1 MSHDRARALGSSDR
15 PSLLPTLL
23 LEQQQPSLN
32 TPTSSSSSLINQNLS
47 PSRIKV
53 SGSSDRPHINLL
65 NDNNSDN
72 VICKRHSIP
81 LSLAKIISDSVYVD
95 DPWHNESQLIKPD
108 DEDYETQAA
117 TWRLK
122 ERMKTAGVALVVCLN
137 IGTDPPDVIKPL
149 PCARKEC
156 WMDPSGQPK
165 QKALEA
171 IGNLL
176 QQQYEKWQSKA
187 KYKQCLDPTSEDLR
201 RVCINLR
208 KAARN
213 DRLLLHYNGHGVPR
227 PTKNGEL
234 WVFGKHYTHYMPVA
248 ICELRAWLGEP
259 AVYVLDCSG
268 AGELIPHFIDSNVH
282 AAFEDLKGKTEK
294 KSKRDRSNS
303 ISLRSVPPSE
313 LIQASV
319 DGQTIVLAACQA
331 NENLS
336 FNPQYPA
343 DIFTACL
350 STPIPIALRWFILQN
365 PFSLQDVSPE
375 LAENIPGKD
384 NDRKTPRGELN
395 WIFTA
400 ITDTIAWNTLP
411 SNVFQKMFRQDLL
424 VASLFRNFLLAKRIM
439 KSLNCTPQSW
449 PPLPDSTTHSLWQA
463 WDLALESCLSHI
475 VALQKGSIMVDP
487 KNNLSV
493 TNSTFFSDHLT
504 AFEVWLDF
512 GGNNSEQST
521 FLPMLL
527 QVLLS
532 QTHRLRALLLLR
544 RYLAL
549 GSQAVNLALL
559 VGIFPYILKLLLSP
573 APEIRQVLVCIWASI
588 LGFDPSC
595 RVELV
600 RDKSQGY
607 FIQYLT
613 SKDQPEAQRCM
624 AAFILAE
631 ICNGYR
637 DGQQTCLQQ
646 GLHRLCTSILSSP
659 EVLASSGLKKWISLC
674 IVKLCEDFLWAKYL
688 CLSEASHTQFYP
700 LLLDPDATVRA
711 CALLALGEMFGAS
724 VLTGNMVNSDEQ
736 KGVDSLNAQAKK
748 SGGFGT
754 TGSPMDANKNFTV
767 EQRELMESELQ
778 LALQILI
785 NCTDASV
792 LVRREAMIALS
803 KFIVLPTHI
812 GCITLIANS
821 LTKRMNLKSNLSHTK
836 NDTDF
841 DKSRNDSQVQSKH
854 DDDKSENKLKNDK
867 TNIVSSSP
875 WILSAAQSDLII
887 DGVQQYL
894 HQFLEGGRVNK
905 VNLSTQSM
913 SSSLINDDGTNVPN
927 DSPPPIFSEK
937 IDDKSMAA
945 GYVRLWLAIKEVQ
958 CKDPHP
964 LVVMVADAINIRI
977 NDQIAYNDKK
987 NNVTKQEIDS
997 TFKCKVETRNLS
1009 DDKLFDLGV
1018 APPLSPLG
1026 VVITDSINRVH
1037 SLKRGSSPG
1046 TVKSFNQRKV
1056 RNLPRSSPFASN
1068 TPSFDDF
1075 GGNRTDSIDENEEDD
1090 INMDHN
1096 DCNVPS
1102 VLYDWIKKLFL
1113 KPDPGYDSYEDQLS
1127 DEGINKTIRE
1137 NRVKEIINYDI
1148 RLKEIFKDVDDKNDH
1163 GLDIKAK
1170 EEMQMIKA
1178 NIAASLPSSVTKFE
1192 QKAILNIEN
1201 AEMTSIVMFHAFEN
1215 ILAVSDSRKI
1225 GIWSLNNGS
1234 CILELNNN
1242 PVSDRSYTSNI
1253 SNNARITSM
1262 SWINESYDSL
1272 LMVGSD
1278 DGTIKIWKDTA
1289 DPEYIMESNSNS
1301 ISSNKITPTLAS
1313 AFMAL
1318 PDVADT
1324 SVGSGMVFSWLQHTG
1339 NLVVGGNSNSI
1350 RVWDMEREQCV
1361 RAFSTGLDTC
1371 TTALAS
1377 HSVNNIDFNNSS
1389 PVGGISSNTVSPGG
1403 SCRQPGAST
1412 PLTWSFAGFADGSI
1426 GIFDER
1432 VNTLGG
1438 RVHLTRDHSA
1448 WIVSAHLRPDIPEV
1462 ITASVRGS
1470 VKFWDLRSM
1479 RTFKTFEVF
1488 KSPLTALSVHNSA
1501 PIMATGSHAQFI
1513 KILTLNGDQLGNIIK
1528 YHDGF
1533 LGQRIGPVSCLAFHP
1548 TQLLLAAGATDSIVS
1563 VYSTVV

>member
-1 MSHDRARALGSSDR
+1 MDRARALGSSDR
-15 PSLLPTLL
+15 PSLVPHHLIESTI
-23 LEQQQPSLN
+23 
-32 TPTSSSSSLINQNLS
+32 SSQSLISL
-47 PSRIKV
+47 
-53 SGSSDRPHINLL
+53 SSDRQTPLNLT
-65 NDNNSDN
+65 NDNSINDN
-72 VICKRHSIP
+72 ISNYFKRHSLP
-81 LSLAKIISDSVYVD
+81 LSLSKIVSDNVYVD
-95 DPWHNESQLIKPD
+95 DPWHNETQLIKPD
-108 DEDYETQAA
+108 DDDDNDSQTA

-122 ERMKTAGVALVVCLN
+122 ERMKTAGVALVLCLN
-137 IGTDPPDVIKPL
+137 LGTDPPDVVKPH

-156 WMDPSGQPK
+156 WIDPTGQPK

-171 IGNLL
+171 IGNAL

-187 KYKQCLDPTSEDLR
+187 KYKQSLDPTSEDLR
-201 RVCINLR
+201 RICINLR

-248 ICELRAWLGEP
+248 ICELRSWLGDP

-268 AGELIPHFIDSNVH
+268 AGELIPQFIDSHVH
-282 AAFEDLKGKTEK
+282 ATFEDIKNKNEK
-294 KSKRDRSNS
+294 NKRDRSNS
-303 ISLRSVPPSE
+303 FVLRSVPPAE
-313 LIQASV
+313 LIQATV
-319 DGQTIVLAACQA
+319 EGQTIVLAACQA
-331 NENLS
+331 NENLP

-350 STPIPIALRWFILQN
+350 STPIPIAIRWFILQN
-365 PFSLQDVSPE
+365 PFSLQDVNPD

-400 ITDTIAWNTLP
+400 ITDNIAWNTLP

-424 VASLFRNFLLAKRIM
+424 VASLFRNFLLAKRVM

-463 WDLALESCLSHI
+463 WDLAVESCLSHI
-475 VALQKGSIMVDP
+475 VAVQKGSIIVDS
-487 KNNLSV
+487 KNNLSA

-512 GGNNSEQST
+512 GGNSTEETT

-549 GSQAVNLALL
+549 GPHAVNLALL

-595 RVELV
+595 RSELV

-637 DGQQTCLQQ
+637 DGQQSCLQQ
-646 GLHRLCTSILSSP
+646 GLHRLCTSILSNP
-659 EVLASSGLKKWISLC
+659 EVIACSGVKKWISLC

-724 VLTGNMVNSDEQ
+724 VLTGNMVNSDDQTENLQ
-736 KGVDSLNAQAKK
+736 IKK
-748 SGGFGT
+748 STFGNA
-754 TGSPMDANKNFTV
+754 GSPMDANKNFNV

-812 GCITLIANS
+812 ACITLIAKG
-821 LTKRMNLKSNLSHTK
+821 LMQQLNLKNNT
-836 NDTDF
+836 NI
-841 DKSRNDSQVQSKH
+841 KSDQVKH
-854 DDDKSENKLKNDK
+854 ELDDKNGLKSKSSN
-867 TNIVSSSP
+867 SSP
-875 WILSAAQSDLII
+875 WLLSEAQSEYII
-887 DGVQQYL
+887 ESVQSYL
-894 HQFLEGGRVNK
+894 HKFLEGGRLHK
-905 VNLSTQSM
+905 LNLAGSTNSTT
-913 SSSLINDDGTNVPN
+913 SLINEDSLNIPN
-927 DSPPPIFSEK
+927 DSPPPIINEK
-937 IDDKSMAA
+937 FDCKVMAA

-958 CKDPHP
+958 YKDPHP
-964 LVVMVADAINIRI
+964 LVVLVADAINKRI
-977 NDQIAYNDKK
+977 NDQITYNEKMNKINRQGMDSPSKSK
-987 NNVTKQEIDS
+987 IDVRQ
-997 TFKCKVETRNLS
+997 FS
-1009 DDKLFDLGV
+1009 DEKLFELGV

-1026 VVITDSINRVH
+1026 VVTDSM
-1037 SLKRGSSPG
+1037 KRGASPG
-1046 TVKSFNQRKV
+1046 NGKNFQIKV
-1056 RNLPRSSPFASN
+1056 RNLPRSSPFTSN
-1068 TPSFDDF
+1068 APSFDDF
-1075 GGNRTDSIDENEEDD
+1075 GSYKSESMDETEV
-1090 INMDHN
+1090 MDFSMEQYN
-1096 DCNVPS
+1096 SNATS

-1113 KPDPGYDSYEDQLS
+1113 KPDPGYDSFEDQLS
-1127 DEGINKTIRE
+1127 EEGNNKMVRDI
-1137 NRVKEIINYDI
+1137 RVKEIINFDL
-1148 RLKEIFKDVDDKNDH
+1148 RLKEIFKDVDDKNDLS
-1163 GLDIKAK
+1163 LDVKAK
-1170 EEMQMIKA
+1170 EEMQMMKA
-1178 NIAASLPSSVTKFE
+1178 NIAASLPPSVTKFE

-1201 AEMTSIVMFHAFEN
+1201 AEITSMVMFHAFEN

-1225 GIWSLNNGS
+1225 GIWSLNNGN
-1234 CILELNNN
+1234 CIMEL
-1242 PVSDRSYTSNI
+1242 
-1253 SNNARITSM
+1253 SNNHSTDRLSSTSSSSNPRITSM

-1289 DPEYIMESNSNS
+1289 DPEYISDVNTNG
-1301 ISSNKITPTLAS
+1301 IHSSKVTPTLAS

-1377 HSVNNIDFNNSS
+1377 HSVNNIDFTNSS
-1389 PVGGISSNTVSPGG
+1389 PVGGTSTNALSPG
-1403 SCRQPGAST
+1403 SFRQPGALT
-1412 PLTWSFAGFADGSI
+1412 PVTWSFAGFADGSI

-1533 LGQRIGPVSCLAFHP
+1533 LGQRIGAVSCLAFHP
-1548 TQLLLAAGATDSIVS
+1548 WKMLLAAGATDSIVS
-1563 VYSTVV
+1563 IYSCQDL

>member
-1 MSHDRARALGSSDR
+1 MGDRARALGSSDR
-15 PSLLPTLL
+15 PSLLPSTFLVA
-23 LEQQQPSLN
+23 EQPS
-32 TPTSSSSSLINQNLS
+32 TINGNGFS
-47 PSRIKV
+47 PSRLKA
-53 SGSSDRPHINLL
+53 GSFDRPSNINLL
-65 NDNNSDN
+65 NDNVSEN
-72 VICKRHSIP
+72 VISKRHSIP
-81 LSLAKIISDSVYVD
+81 LSLAKIVSDNVYID
-95 DPWHNESQLIKPD
+95 DPWHNESQLINPD
-108 DEDYETQAA
+108 EEEYDAQTA

-137 IGTDPPDVIKPL
+137 IGTDPPDVVKPH

-156 WMDPSGQPK
+156 WMDPTGQPK

-201 RVCINLR
+201 RICINLR

-248 ICELRAWLGEP
+248 ICELRSWLGEP

-282 AAFEDLKGKTEK
+282 AAFEDLKGKNEK
-294 KSKRDRSNS
+294 KSKRERSNS

-343 DIFTACL
+343 DVFTACL

-365 PFSLQDVSPE
+365 PFSLQDVSPD

-463 WDLALESCLSHI
+463 WDLAVESCLSHI

-487 KNNLSV
+487 KNNLSA

-512 GGNNSEQST
+512 GGNNSEQTT

-549 GSQAVNLALL
+549 GPQAVNLALL

-595 RVELV
+595 RGELV

-659 EVLASSGLKKWISLC
+659 EVIACSGLKKWISLC

-724 VLTGNMVNSDEQ
+724 VLTGNMVNSEEQ
-736 KGVDSLNAQAKK
+736 SGVDNPNIQAKK
-748 SGGFGT
+748 GNGFGIS
-754 TGSPMDANKNFTV
+754 GSPMDANKNFTV

-803 KFIVLPTHI
+803 KFIILPTHI
-812 GCITLIANS
+812 GCITLIASGLMQQMNPRQNS
-821 LTKRMNLKSNLSHTK
+821 SNIKS
-836 NDTDF
+836 DTDF
-841 DKSRNDSQVQSKH
+841 DRSKNDTQSHSKH
-854 DDDKSENKLKNDK
+854 DDDKNENKSKAS
-867 TNIVSSSP
+867 TGSP
-875 WILSAAQSDLII
+875 WILSATQSETIVAS
-887 DGVQQYL
+887 VQKYL
-894 HQFLEGGRVNK
+894 HQFLEGGRINK
-905 VNLSTQSM
+905 VNLGSPTNSL
-913 SSSLINDDGTNVPN
+913 SLINDDGTNTIN
-927 DSPPPIFSEK
+927 DDSPPPIFSEK
-937 IDDKSMAA
+937 IDDKDMAA

-964 LVVMVADAINIRI
+964 LVVTVADTINKRI

-987 NNVTKQEIDS
+987 NTTKQGS
-997 TFKCKVETRNLS
+997 NSLSKFKIETRSAS
-1009 DDKLFDLGV
+1009 DDKIFEPGNV
-1018 APPLSPLG
+1018 PPLSPLG
-1026 VVITDSINRVH
+1026 VVITDSINRVN
-1037 SLKRGSSPG
+1037 SLKRATSPA
-1046 TVKSFNQRKV
+1046 TVKNFSQR

-1075 GGNRTDSIDENEEDD
+1075 GGNRTDSIDEIDQTD
-1090 INMDHN
+1090 INIDQQYSN
-1096 DCNVPS
+1096 IPS

-1113 KPDPGYDSYEDQLS
+1113 KPDPGYNPYEDQLS
-1127 DEGINKTIRE
+1127 DEGNNKVIRE

-1148 RLKEIFKDVDDKNDH
+1148 RLKEIFKDVDDKNDL

-1170 EEMQMIKA
+1170 EEMQMMKA
-1178 NIAASLPSSVTKFE
+1178 NIAASLPTSVTKFE

-1201 AEMTSIVMFHAFEN
+1201 AEMTSMVMFHAFEN

-1234 CILELNNN
+1234 CIMELSNN
-1242 PVSDRSYTSNI
+1242 PVTDRLHSSATSA
-1253 SNNARITSM
+1253 NARITSM

-1289 DPEYIMESNSNS
+1289 DPEYIVESNSNGT
-1301 ISSNKITPTLAS
+1301 ISKVTPTLAS
-1313 AFMAL
+1313 AFVAL

-1339 NLVVGGNSNSI
+1339 NLVVGGNSSSI

-1377 HSVNNIDFNNSS
+1377 HSVNNIDFNNAS

-1403 SCRQPGAST
+1403 SFRQPGALT
-1412 PLTWSFAGFADGSI
+1412 PVTWSFAGFADGSI

-1533 LGQRIGPVSCLAFHP
+1533 LGQRIGAVSCLAFHP

-1563 VYSTVV
+1563 VYSTVSQG